1 MMMMV
6 VLVEFCLLFL
16 NHLSTAIFKNAYYMC
31 QMSLHT
37 DVKIGTSDVKPLPR
51 MFNHLT

>member
-1 MMMMV
+1 
-6 VLVEFCLLFL
+6 
-16 NHLSTAIFKNAYYMC
+16 MC

-37 DVKIGTSDVKPLPR
+37 DFQLDVKIETSDVKPLLR